1 MMENHTVTNT
11 HTVTTTQ
18 IKVINGT
25 ILAEDNELD
34 SEYDLFYWA
43 NFVPHFVDGNFVII
57 GECGFDKE
65 CEKSDFI
72 FDYDEESDTVFIRN
86 YRVTVCDEKEYIRFD
101 THIKYKTPRK
111 DEDEIYVI
119 PWIRFPRT
127 KDGVSVPQLIE
138 RIFGRIPKE
147 MMFL

>member
-1 MMENHTVTNT
+1 ME
-11 HTVTTTQ
+11 TTQ
-18 IKVINGT
+18 IKEIKVVNGS
-25 ILAEDNELD
+25 IFAEDNELE

-43 NFVPHFVDGNFVII
+43 NFVPHFIDGKFYII

-65 CEKSDFI
+65 YEKSTFL
-72 FDYDEESDTVFIRN
+72 FEYYEESDTVTVTD
-86 YRVTVCDEKEYIRFD
+86 YRITVCNEEDCVRYEPYL
-101 THIKYKTPRK
+101 KYRTPRN
-111 DEDEIYVI
+111 DDTIVI

-138 RIFGRIPKE
+138 RIFGRIPKI

>member
-1 MMENHTVTNT
+1 MQDNTITNT
-11 HTVTTTQ
+11 HTVTTIQ

-25 ILAEDNELD
+25 ILAEENDLD

-43 NFVPHFVDGNFVII
+43 NFVPHFVDGNFLII
-57 GECGFDKE
+57 GECGFDKQ
-65 CEKSDFI
+65 CEKSDFM
-72 FDYDEESDTVFIRN
+72 FDYDEECDTVFIRN
-86 YRVTVCDEKEYIRFD
+86 YRTTVCNKKEYIRFD
-101 THIKYKTPRK
+101 THIKYKTPRT
-111 DEDEIYVI
+111 DDLIVI

-138 RIFGRIPKE
+138 RIFGRIPKV